1 MHASPASDRRRRA
14 LALLITGA
22 AVFMVTLDNLVVT
35 NALPSIRA
43 DLGATISQLGW
54 FVNAYTLTF
63 AALLLTGASLGDRF
77 GRRRVF
83 SAGLV
88 VFTAG
93 SLGAALASSSGLLI
107 AARSV
112 QGLGAALVMPLSLT
126 LLSAAFPP
134 ERRGLA
140 IGIWSGLSGLAVA
153 LGPVV
158 GGAVVDGLSWQWIF
172 LLNVPIGVVLVP
184 FAYRV
189 LDESHGPD
197 GALDVRGLALASTG
211 LFALVWGI
219 VRGND
224 QGWTSPEILAALGL
238 GAALLAAFVAW
249 QRRAPAPMLPLHLF
263 RSRAFSATNGVSL
276 IMNFGIFGSIFLL
289 AQFLQTVQG
298 YSAFDAGVRTLP
310 WTLMPMFVAPLAGA
324 FSDRIGSRPLM
335 ATGLALQAIALA
347 WLASVSSPTVAY
359 SSLIAPFVIAG
370 IGMAL
375 VFAPVSNT
383 ILSSVR
389 RSDEGKAS
397 GANNAIREVG
407 GALGIAVL
415 ASVFTSQGNT
425 LSGQGFVDGLVP
437 AVWIG
442 AAVLAA
448 GAVLALAVPGRRQ
461 VREAAAEAAPKSRR
475 RSCPRSAHREHE
487 GRARGSRERAHPSAQ
502 GELARVHDRERC
514 GEAAGG
520 VGAHEADAAPALCRE
535 RLEQEV
541 ASVDLGQPTAD
552 TRDRRCRSPQRHHLE
567 PERQPARGDAD
578 EWPDRCGGEPH
589 RRGARAYHPHARD
602 APGVRTHA
610 QRAHGGRALQAQDDS
625 HSRPSAQP
633 HDHGARAGRAD
644 VRDQSTHSPA
654 RASAASRR
662 ARSCTGTR

>member
-1 MHASPASDRRRRA
+1 MQASPASDRRRRA

-83 SAGLV
+83 SAGLI

-107 AARSV
+107 AARGV

-134 ERRGLA
+134 DRRGLA

-172 LLNVPIGVVLVP
+172 LLNVPIGIVLVP

-189 LDESHGPD
+189 LEESHGPD
-197 GALDVRGLALASTG
+197 SALDVRGLVLASSG

-224 QGWTSPEILAALGL
+224 QGWASPEILAALGL

-335 ATGLALQAIALA
+335 VAGLALQSIALG

-389 RSDEGKAS
+389 RSEEGKAS

-407 GALGIAVL
+407 GALGVAVL

-425 LSGQGFVDGLVP
+425 FSGQGFVDGLVP
-437 AVWIG
+437 AIWIG

-461 VREAAAEAAPKSRR
+461 EREPAAEAGP
-475 RSCPRSAHREHE
+475 
-487 GRARGSRERAHPSAQ
+487 
-502 GELARVHDRERC
+502 
-514 GEAAGG
+514 
-520 VGAHEADAAPALCRE
+520 
-535 RLEQEV
+535 
-541 ASVDLGQPTAD
+541 
-552 TRDRRCRSPQRHHLE
+552 
-567 PERQPARGDAD
+567 
-578 EWPDRCGGEPH
+578 
-589 RRGARAYHPHARD
+589 
-602 APGVRTHA
+602 
-610 QRAHGGRALQAQDDS
+610 
-625 HSRPSAQP
+625 
-633 HDHGARAGRAD
+633 
-644 VRDQSTHSPA
+644 
-654 RASAASRR
+654 
-662 ARSCTGTR
+662 GTRPVLVPEISAS